1 MILFAAAVVWNW
13 ISPWKAEAWGT
24 YFYAKQFIVVGI
36 IGVVSTF
43 WFGIGGVR
51 DLFRLFRDLANK
63 ESNDLDDGRVVN
75 NMSVADMQ
83 HMQEVDKEKTAE
95 ENK

>member
-1 MILFAAAVVWNW
+1 MVIVWHA
-13 ISPWKAEAWGT
+13 ISPWGDKAWSA
-24 YFYAKQFIVVGI
+24 YFFVKQFVVVGI

-43 WFGIGGVR
+43 WFGIGGTI
-51 DLFRLFRDLANK
+51 DLLRLFRDLENK

-83 HMQEVDKEKTAE
+83 RMQEIDNEKEEK
-95 ENK
+95 